1 MRNLRSRALALLG
14 RLASPAGLLL
24 AGLCF
29 ALPFLTVSC
38 SGEEGGQSFSGSLS
52 YTGGDLVVG
61 GRVDLQYETRDERG
75 VRRVDVTDLER
86 SPGSD
91 SPVEPIPVEP
101 FAVAAVALL
110 GVGVLAGLLRP
121 AGLRRLAAG
130 TAALVAVIL
139 LVGGT
144 LRSRSRMG
152 EQIAPLL
159 SDTKTGA
166 ADMIDFGYGLWLAL
180 GLLLVVAV
188 GNIAGSLRVPA
199 PGERSEPAEHD
210 PVDTGVP

>member
-1 MRNLRSRALALLG
+1 MRSRVLALLG

-38 SGEEGGQSFSGSLS
+38 SGEEGGHPFRGSLS

-61 GRVDLQYETRDERG
+61 GRVDLQYETRDERE
-75 VRRVDVTDLER
+75 VRRLDVTNLER
-86 SPGSD
+86 DPVSGG
-91 SPVEPIPVEP
+91 PVEPIPVEP
-101 FAVAAVALL
+101 FAVAGAALL
-110 GVGVLAGLLRP
+110 GVGVLAGLLRR

-130 TAALVAVIL
+130 TSVLVAAIL

-152 EQIAPLL
+152 EQIAPLIG
-159 SDTKTGA
+159 DTKTR
-166 ADMIDFGYGLWLAL
+166 DTEMINFGYGLWLML

-199 PGERSEPAEHD
+199 PGERSALGEHD
-210 PVDTGVP
+210 SADTGVH

>member
-1 MRNLRSRALALLG
+1 MVHLRSRVLALLG

-38 SGEEGGQSFSGSLS
+38 SGEDGGRSFRGSLS

-75 VRRVDVTDLER
+75 VRRVEVTNLER
-86 SPGSD
+86 SPVGG

-101 FAVAAVALL
+101 FAVAGVALL
-110 GVGVLAGLLRP
+110 GVGMLAGLLRP
-121 AGLRRLAAG
+121 AGLRRLVTG
-130 TAALVAVIL
+130 TAVLVAAIL
-139 LVGGT
+139 LVGAT
-144 LRSRSRMG
+144 LRSRNRMG

-159 SDTKTGA
+159 SDTKTRDT
-166 ADMIDFGYGLWLAL
+166 DMIDFGYGLWLAL

-199 PGERSEPAEHD
+199 PGERSAVAEHD
-210 PVDTGVP
+210 PVDTGS